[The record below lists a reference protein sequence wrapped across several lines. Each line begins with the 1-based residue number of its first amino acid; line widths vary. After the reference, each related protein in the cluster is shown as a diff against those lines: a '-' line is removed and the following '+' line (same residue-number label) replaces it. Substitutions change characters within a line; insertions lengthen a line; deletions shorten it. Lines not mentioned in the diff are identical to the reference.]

1 MKRLILLFGI
11 FPLLVIGQSFS
22 KEKQSFDSLFKKLDN
37 TGKWGLNDRLG
48 TINYITNEKVKSSLK
63 FVEKG
68 VSVSLSFKIT
78 EDSLATNKFNSDKL
92 SSYSH
97 ETNELNFK
105 GYNWVTDNFS
115 ISYHGHTHSHIDAL
129 NHLSHN
135 GFYYNQQKSPNELG
149 IENFKNGIIT
159 KGILIDLPLLK
170 EKEFIE
176 AGYKITS
183 QDIIDFEKKFNV
195 EIERGDILLIRTG
208 RWKQKE
214 ITGEWNFL
222 VKSTGLHYNVMQ

>member
-97 ETNELNFK
+97 
-105 GYNWVTDNFS
+105 
-115 ISYHGHTHSHIDAL
+115 
-129 NHLSHN
+129 
-135 GFYYNQQKSPNELG
+135 
-149 IENFKNGIIT
+149 
-159 KGILIDLPLLK
+159 
-170 EKEFIE
+170 
-176 AGYKITS
+176 
-183 QDIIDFEKKFNV
+183 
-195 EIERGDILLIRTG
+195 
-208 RWKQKE
+208 
-214 ITGEWNFL
+214 
-222 VKSTGLHYNVMQ
+222 